1 MNGSHLS
8 AIVGIFA
15 IISLVSL
22 ASLSVA
28 NAEEI
33 KADINVNIK
42 QFYQDYEQQKKLTP
56 TNELPRFVNM
66 EDIYIGTHRPTSVQ
80 FHVIG
85 VDYQGHDIK
94 VECDKYSGQLFPVG
108 RTRVHCMAVDDSGNE
123 IRGSFIV
130 TVGYKVVEIPFWVRD
145 VTNYWVNDRI
155 DNDEYFQTIS
165 YLINHDIIV
174 IPKASPNKAY
184 HDNSDDV
191 IPSWVTHISGLYS
204 INKTGNHE
212 FSIAVSWLIENGF
225 IRLI

>member
-1 MNGSHLS
+1 MS
-8 AIVGIFA
+8 AIVGVIA

-22 ASLSVA
+22 TSSSIA

-42 QFYQDYEQQKKLTP
+42 QFYQDYQQQKKLTP
-56 TNELPRFVNM
+56 SNELPRFVNL

-80 FHVIG
+80 FHIIA

-108 RTRVHCMAVDDSGNE
+108 RTRVHCMAVDGSGNE

-130 TVGYKVVEIPFWVRD
+130 TVGYEVVEIPFWVRD
-145 VTNYWVNDRI
+145 ITGFWVQGKITDENYFHSI
-155 DNDEYFQTIS
+155 E
-165 YLINHDIIV
+165 YLINHDIVV

-191 IPSWVTHISGLYS
+191 IPSWVTLTSELYS

-225 IRLI
+225 IKLT